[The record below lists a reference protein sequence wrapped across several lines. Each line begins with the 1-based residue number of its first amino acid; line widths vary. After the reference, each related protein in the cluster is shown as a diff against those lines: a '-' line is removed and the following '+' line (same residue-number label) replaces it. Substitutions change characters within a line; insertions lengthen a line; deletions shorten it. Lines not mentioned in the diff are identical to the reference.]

1 MPYGFAIAAG
11 GAVLGSVISA
21 NGAQSAA
28 DTQAAAANSAS
39 QVQQNMFNTTQKNLQ
54 PYMQAG
60 ETSLSSLLSGLGLA
74 GDPKGTGYGSLTQ
87 PFTAQQFQSSPGY
100 QFQLQQGL
108 QGVTN
113 AASATGGINSGNTL
127 KALTQYGQGVANQ
140 DYYNALNAYTAQQN
154 NTFNKLQT
162 VAGSGQNA
170 SANLGALGSQVAG
183 QIGANTIGAGNAAA
197 AGQVGAA
204 NAIGSGISSL
214 SQLAFLQN
222 LNGSG
227 NSALLNQYGSGGTGD
242 SIYGAGSG
250 FGDAS
255 GSYSTSDR
263 RAKTNIKEV
272 GETDNG
278 LPVYSYRMKGSDKTQ
293 IGLMAD
299 DVEKVNP
306 KAVKKGKD
314 GLKRVNYMKAL
325 MTKKA
330 A

>member
-1 MPYGFAIAAG
+1 MPYGYAIAAG
-11 GAVLGSVISA
+11 GAILGSVISS

-28 DTQAAAANSAS
+28 QTQANAANSAS
-39 QVQQNMFNTTQKNLQ
+39 QVEQNMFNTTQANLQ

-60 ETSLSSLLSGLGLA
+60 TSSLSALLSGLGLGGNPGA
-74 GDPKGTGYGSLTQ
+74 PGYGSLTQ

-108 QGVTN
+108 QGVQN
-113 AASATGGINSGNTL
+113 ASSATGGIQGGNTL

-140 DYYNALNAYTAQQN
+140 DYYNAMNAYTQQQN

-170 SANLGALGSQVAG
+170 AANLGSLGSSVAG
-183 QIGANTIGAGNAAA
+183 QIGSNTIGAGNATA
-197 AGQVGAA
+197 AGQVGAS
-204 NAIGSGISSL
+204 NALGSGVSNL
-214 SQLAFLQN
+214 AQMAFLQQ
-222 LNGSG
+222 LQTPSSSSGSG
-227 NSALLNQYGSGGTGD
+227 ADGSAGVAGLLDGGG
-242 SIYGAGSG
+242 IL
-250 FGDAS
+250 
-255 GSYSTSDR
+255 SDR
-263 RAKTNIKEV
+263 RAKTDIKEV